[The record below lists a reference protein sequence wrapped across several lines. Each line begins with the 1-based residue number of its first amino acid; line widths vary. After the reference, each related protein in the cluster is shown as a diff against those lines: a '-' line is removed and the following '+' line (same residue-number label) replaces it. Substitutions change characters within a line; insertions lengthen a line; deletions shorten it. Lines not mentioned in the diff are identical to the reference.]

1 MFQSTSIELLAF
13 SFTDLSNGYL
23 LITYYLLLIT
33 HYSLLNSMVKPNL
46 VIGASLTAVG
56 AGALIA
62 APPAA
67 AEINIVDALAQN
79 KPTVVEITPGQTTAV
94 NFQNQQ
100 TISYLKL
107 SDESQT
113 VYSTNAPVESG
124 VAQSVFLTAIEKLD
138 FPGAISSS
146 VPNLFVVAVD
156 KQGRQQQYEFVIK
169 QRIPGSEELDH
180 NKINIVSA
188 PVAQPKPSL
197 VIKTDLGDATP
208 DDIRLGLQNKVS
220 RGELA
225 LDSTTALLVAEAIA
239 ISLNENKPMLAIA
252 KELQIPLALLSEL
265 GRTGLA
271 QKAKYQRAL
280 PVPPSSLAQARRLL
294 IEENSSFG
302 NEIDTT
308 LGIATI
314 QDLEFGIEIMKEK
327 GLIEK
332 KDAQVVMKII
342 GQTQNQ
348 KTTLALA
355 AKNPQVKQLLSK
367 VGRLGLAFEARQRIL
382 GTLN

>member
-1 MFQSTSIELLAF
+1 MDIYS
-13 SFTDLSNGYL
+13 L
-23 LITYYLLLIT
+23 LITYYSLLIT
-33 HYSLLNSMVKPNL
+33 YSMVKSNL
-46 VIGASLTAVG
+46 VIGSSVAALG

-62 APPAA
+62 APPAV
-67 AEINIVDALAQN
+67 AEINIVDAKAQN

-113 VYSTNAPVESG
+113 VYSTNAPVSSG
-124 VAQSVFLTAIEKLD
+124 AAQSVFLTAIEKLD
-138 FPGAISSS
+138 FPGSISSS
-146 VPNLFVVAVD
+146 APNLFVVAID

-169 QRIPGSEELDH
+169 KRIPGTEGLDD

-188 PVAQPKPSL
+188 PVAQPKPSK

-208 DDIRLGLQNKVS
+208 DDLRAGLKHKLSQ
-220 RGELA
+220 GELA
-225 LDSTTALLVAEAIA
+225 SDSTTALLVAEAIA
-239 ISLNENKPMLAIA
+239 ISLNENQPMLAIA
-252 KELQIPLALLSEL
+252 EELQIPLALLSEL

-271 QKAKYQRAL
+271 QKAKYQLAK
-280 PVPPSSLAQARRLL
+280 PVPPSSLELARRLL
-294 IEENSSFG
+294 IEENSRLD

-308 LGIATI
+308 LGTATLE
-314 QDLEFGIEIMKEK
+314 DLEFGMKVIQEK
-327 GLIEK
+327 GLIESE
-332 KDAQVVMKII
+332 DARMVEKII
-342 GQTQNQ
+342 GQTKNQ
-348 KTTLALA
+348 KTTLAQY
-355 AKNPQVKQLLSK
+355 AKNPQVKKLLSE

>member
-1 MFQSTSIELLAF
+1 MDIHS
-13 SFTDLSNGYL
+13 L
-23 LITYYLLLIT
+23 LITHYLLLIT
-33 HYSLLNSMVKPNL
+33 MVKPNL
-46 VIGASLTAVG
+46 GIGLGVTVV
-56 AGALIA
+56 GALIA

-124 VAQSVFLTAIEKLD
+124 VAQSVFLTAIEQLD
-138 FPGAISSS
+138 FPGAITSSA
-146 VPNLFVVAVD
+146 PNLFVVAID
-156 KQGRQQQYEFVIK
+156 KQGRQQQYEFIIK
-169 QRIPGSEELDH
+169 QRIPGTEGLDD

-188 PVAQPKPSL
+188 PVAKPKPSL

-208 DDIRLGLQNKVS
+208 DDIRLGLKHKLS
-220 RGELA
+220 LGELA
-225 LDSTTALLVAEAIA
+225 SDSTTALLVAEAIA
-239 ISLNENKPMLAIA
+239 ISLNENKPLLAIA
-252 KELQIPLALLSEL
+252 NELDISLAFLSEL

-271 QKAKYQRAL
+271 QKAKYQLAQ
-280 PVPPSSLAQARRLL
+280 PVPPSSLDQARRLL
-294 IEENSSFG
+294 IIESSSLG

-308 LGIATI
+308 LGTATI
-314 QDLEFGIEIMKEK
+314 PDLEFGLEVIQEK
-327 GLIEK
+327 GLLEEK
-332 KDAQVVMKII
+332 DVQVVSKII
-342 GQTQNQ
+342 KQTKNQ
-348 KTTLALA
+348 KTTLATA
-355 AKNPQVKQLLSK
+355 AKNPQVKELLSE